1 MSLFD
6 QITGEIKKSGTA
18 KTKEYTTT
26 YETGIKALDN
36 NNAIY
41 EASTNTYR
49 KGIDAGT
56 LTLFIGQ
63 SGSGKTTAALN
74 IAGNIVRPIKDAIV
88 IHLDFERASKDS
100 RVQSMLKFSDDEMK
114 TKYKRYDSEIS
125 SEKFYALCK
134 IIHKSKMVAY
144 DEIKQD
150 TGVKDENGKPFYEL
164 PPTIIILDSI
174 ATMYSDGTNAEEE
187 MAGQMSTTAEAKLN
201 NQIIKRLVASSILE
215 QANIMIFAIN
225 HITTKIDINPMQKT
239 PSALNYLKPNESLPG
254 GSSFPFLANFLVK
267 FTAKDKFDPNASS
280 STAKKYGIKGFL
292 SEVTII
298 KSRTSESGRTFNL
311 AFSQVEGFL
320 DDISSMMY
328 HEQEGLLEGTNR
340 GYFIPTCPDTKFTAK
355 TLHTIYSD
363 PDNAEFRAKFDEYVN
378 KYYVNIIPR
387 STKDKIRFDKTGKR
401 YELYDVVED
410 IWYSPDDKKYY
421 DFNFQ
426 EIQVE
431 EVK

>member
-6 QITGEIKKSGTA
+6 QITGEIEKSGA
-18 KTKEYTTT
+18 GKTREHVTT

-74 IAGNIVRPIKDAIV
+74 IAGNIARDIKDAIV
-88 IHLDFERASKDS
+88 IHLDFERASKDA
-100 RVQSMLKFSDDEMK
+100 RVQKMLNFTDEQMQN
-114 TKYKRYDSEIS
+114 KYKRYDSEIS
-125 SEKFYALCK
+125 SEKFYHLCN
-134 IIHKSKMVAY
+134 IIHKNKMANY
-144 DEIKQD
+144 DSIKVD
-150 TGVKDENGKPFYEL
+150 TGKVDSAGKPIYDI

-187 MAGQMSTTAEAKLN
+187 LGGQMTTTAEAKIN

-225 HITTKIDINPMQKT
+225 HITTKIDINPMMKT
-239 PSALNYLKPNESLPG
+239 PAALNYLKPNESLPG

-267 FTAKDKFDPNASS
+267 FTAKDKFDPNAKSS
-280 STAKKYGIKGFL
+280 SGTKYGIKGFL

-298 KSRTSESGRTFNL
+298 KSRTSESGRTFKL

-320 DDISSMMY
+320 DDVSTMMFL
-328 HEQEGLLEGTNR
+328 EENNLLEGSNR
-340 GYFIPTCPDTKFTAK
+340 GYFIPTYPDLKFTAK
-355 TLHTIYSD
+355 TLHSIYSD
-363 PDNAEFRAKFDEYVN
+363 PENGAFRAAFDEYAS
-378 KYYVNIIPR
+378 KYYKNIIPR
-387 STKDKIRFDKTGKR
+387 ASGDKIRYDEKNRR
-401 YELYDVVED
+401 YELFDTAED
-410 IWYSPDDKKYY
+410 IWICTEDKKYY
-421 DFNFQ
+421 DYNFNQ
-426 EIQVE
+426 IEVE
-431 EVK
+431 AL

>member
-6 QITGEIKKSGTA
+6 QITGAIEKNGAGRSRDYVK
-18 KTKEYTTT
+18 T

-41 EASTNTYR
+41 ESSTNTYR

-74 IAGNIVRPIKDAIV
+74 IAGNIARDIEDAII
-88 IHLDFERASKDS
+88 IHLDFERASKDA
-100 RVQSMLKFSDDEMK
+100 RVQKMLKFTDEQMQ

-125 SEKFYALCK
+125 SEKFYHLCK
-134 IIHKSKMVAY
+134 IIHKNKMESY
-144 DEIKQD
+144 DDIKVD
-150 TGVKDENGKPFYEL
+150 TGLLDSAGKPIYDI
-164 PPTIIILDSI
+164 PPTIIILDSV

-187 MAGQMSTTAEAKLN
+187 MSGQMSTTAEAKLN

-239 PSALNYLKPNESLPG
+239 PAALNYLKPNESLPG

-267 FTAKDKFDPNASS
+267 FTSRDKFDPAAKSS
-280 STAKKYGIKGFL
+280 SGTKYNIKGFL

-320 DDISSMMY
+320 DDISSMMFLEE
-328 HEQEGLLEGTNR
+328 HKLLDGSNR
-340 GYFIPTCPDTKFTAK
+340 GYFIPTYPDVKFTAK
-355 TLHTIYSD
+355 TLHSVYTD
-363 PDNAEFRAKFDEYVN
+363 PANEEFRVAFDEYAS
-378 KYYVNIIPR
+378 KYYKNIIPR
-387 STKDKIRFDKTGKR
+387 ALDDKIRHDEEGRR
-401 YELYDVVED
+401 YDLVDAAED
-410 IWYSPDDKKYY
+410 IWQCEADKKYY
-421 DFNFQ
+421 DYDFQ
-426 EIQVE
+426 PVE
-431 EVK
+431 VETE